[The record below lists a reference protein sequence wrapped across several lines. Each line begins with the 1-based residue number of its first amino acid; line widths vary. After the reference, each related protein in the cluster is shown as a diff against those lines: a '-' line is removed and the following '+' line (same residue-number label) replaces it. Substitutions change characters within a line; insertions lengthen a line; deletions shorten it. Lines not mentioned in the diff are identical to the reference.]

1 MKDMDKIRLEGP
13 VCDYYRFQG
22 LTEKLS
28 KTHQIVLAKTV
39 KDKVRS
45 IKDKPRGGDSLLW

>member
-1 MKDMDKIRLEGP
+1 MKDMDKTRLERP

-28 KTHQIVLAKTV
+28 KTHQKVLTKRV

-45 IKDKPRGGDSLLW
+45 IKGSRGVYV